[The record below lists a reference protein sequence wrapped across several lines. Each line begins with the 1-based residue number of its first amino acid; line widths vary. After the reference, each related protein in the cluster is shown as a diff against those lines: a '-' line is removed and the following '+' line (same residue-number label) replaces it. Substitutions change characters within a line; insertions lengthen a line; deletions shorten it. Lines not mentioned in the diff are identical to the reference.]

1 MALKNQWTDK
11 IDNQDIVYAEDIN
24 SIAHAVIELEDSGGA
39 FPGTF
44 TETVTEMTMTLPQIS
59 AGEFSSIS
67 QDYNLVYTNS
77 IIVIDVIDC
86 VYNEGGDLVG
96 LPVVFSVLPKY
107 ENYQK
112 VEGVKRIFA
121 FRMGTSS
128 AKIDIT
134 LKIHEIQCP

>member
-1 MALKNQWTDK
+1 MALKDTWTNK

-24 SIAHAVIELEDSGGA
+24 SIANAVIALEDSGA
-39 FPGTF
+39 F

-59 AGEFSSIS
+59 PGTFSSTS
-67 QDYNLVYTNS
+67 KDYTLVYANS
-77 IIVIDVIDC
+77 MIIIDVIDC
-86 VYNEGGDLVG
+86 HYNESGELNG

-107 ENYQK
+107 ENLQK
-112 VEGVKRIFA
+112 VEGKKSITA
-121 FRMGTSS
+121 FRMGTNT